1 MAKILV
7 TGATGNTCSI
17 LIPELIRA
25 GQEVRAFVRNEEKA
39 QSLISRRPTQTTAD
53 IISPP
58 ALLETQSPQ
67 SFY

>member
-17 LIPELIRA
+17 LIPALINA

-39 QSLISRRPTQTTAD
+39 QNLKEA
-53 IISPP
+53 
-58 ALLETQSPQ
+58 
-67 SFY
+67 